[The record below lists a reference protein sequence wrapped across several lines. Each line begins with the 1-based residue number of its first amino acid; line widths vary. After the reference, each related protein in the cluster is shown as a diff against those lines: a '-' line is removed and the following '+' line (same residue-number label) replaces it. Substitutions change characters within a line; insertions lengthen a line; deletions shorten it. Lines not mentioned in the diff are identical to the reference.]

1 MRLLAGFL
9 ILLSGVVSANQPMDK
24 AEYLQICTTMSE
36 VAGRI
41 MMVRQLGMPMS
52 DAMSVVGGEKVFE
65 DFVADAYS
73 IHRRDTDEGRKQA
86 VSDFKDR
93 IYLRCFKEMPEELN
107 P

>member
-1 MRLLAGFL
+1 MKWIPAFLLLALGC
-9 ILLSGVVSANQPMDK
+9 ANASQPMEK